1 MRRPCSMFIIYGAA
15 CNTGGGSAIGK
26 HVFDILQDTLHD
38 NASTGAPSSGR
49 GTKAPR
55 PGRSHERER
64 ERERG
69 GGLGGAGRAASC
81 ESSVAGSSC
90 G

>member
-1 MRRPCSMFIIYGAA
+1 MFIMYGAA

-26 HVFDILQDTLHD
+26 HVFHILQDTLHD

-55 PGRSHERER
+55 SGRSHERER
-64 ERERG
+64 ERTGRG
-69 GGLGGAGRAASC
+69 GSGSVLQKLGRRLVLWLK
-81 ESSVAGSSC
+81 E
-90 G
+90 